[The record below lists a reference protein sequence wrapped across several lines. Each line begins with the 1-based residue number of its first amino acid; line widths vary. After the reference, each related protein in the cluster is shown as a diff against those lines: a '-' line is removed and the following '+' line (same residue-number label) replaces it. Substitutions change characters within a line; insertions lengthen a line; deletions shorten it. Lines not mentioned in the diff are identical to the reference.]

1 MIKMAPQ
8 ISEKRIISLVDGF
21 PKKKKSPYTKMNFRY
36 TLDLKFKRKIIDL
49 TE

>member
-21 PKKKKSPYTKMNFRY
+21 PKKKKSPYTKMR
-36 TLDLKFKRKIIDL
+36 KRLNLVKV
-49 TE
+49 

>member
-8 ISEKRIISLVDGF
+8 ISEKRIISLVDGL
-21 PKKKKSPYTKMNFRY
+21 PKKKSPYTKINFRY

>member
-21 PKKKKSPYTKMNFRY
+21 PKKKKISIYKDEFQVHFRP
-36 TLDLKFKRKIIDL
+36 KIQR
-49 TE
+49 